1 MKTYQ
6 KCPVD
11 WDKIPVRLDLRA
23 SSPIAGYTEA
33 HLRKLARENKFPAY
47 KPAGCRKYIVEKEA
61 LRQWV
66 DGKWGRPQS
75 A

>member
-1 MKTYQ
+1 MKSIT

-23 SSPIAGYTEA
+23 ASPIAGYTET

-47 KPAGCRKYIVEKEA
+47 KPAGCRK
-61 LRQWV
+61 
-66 DGKWGRPQS
+66 
-75 A
+75 